1 MVLVDYRDGRF
12 VITID
17 IFPNAQNL
25 QVSWQNA
32 ADILIAN
39 IKAQCRNFSWGFG
52 NTTHSFTEH
61 KSFTNRHLRNKY
73 NVFIFSTAV
82 WATSG

>member
-12 VITID
+12 VVTID

-39 IKAQCRNFSWGFG
+39 
-52 NTTHSFTEH
+52 TTHSFTEH

-73 NVFIFSTAV
+73 NVLIFSTAV